1 MELAYGD
8 ILTAAGV
15 LLGFQ
20 VTAFTWRISR
30 EVGAGPTDP
39 TWLTVADMLNLAS
52 MLVVVIGVF
61 VLPILNV
68 ANLNFMKHAF
78 GFALLLFLGF
88 PFALAGHYDMY
99 NKNTSRSMKYFP
111 LQEKV
116 VFVVVL
122 VIAVSYLIVALR

>member
-1 MELAYGD
+1 MELTYGE

-20 VTAFTWRISR
+20 VTAFTWRVSR
-30 EVGAGPTDP
+30 EVEVGKADL
-39 TWLTVADMLNLAS
+39 TWLPVADMLNLSS
-52 MLVVVIGVF
+52 MLVVVLGVF

-78 GFALLLFLGF
+78 GFSLLLFVGF

-99 NKNTSRSMKYFP
+99 NRNSTRSMRYFP
-111 LQEKV
+111 LQEKI
-116 VFVVVL
+116 VFMIVL
-122 VIAVSYLIVALR
+122 IVAVAYLIVAFR